1 MICSELQS
9 EVQFDIASNEEGLCT
24 RPIQSYDGGT
34 ALLGIDQ
41 DRNRIRE
48 SEGHSRF
55 VSKAELFRGACDP
68 WDLGEP
74 VAVDGS
80 GTEEKSTGVKAR
92 ELGCCCT
99 RCPFQSREG

>member
-9 EVQFDIASNEEGLCT
+9 KVHVQFDIASNEEGLCT

-34 ALLGIDQ
+34 ALL
-41 DRNRIRE
+41 DRNRIIE
-48 SEGHSRF
+48 SKGHSRF
-55 VSKAELFRGACDP
+55 QFQKQSCSEVLVIPGTWVSPWQWMEVAQRKRALEL
-68 WDLGEP
+68 
-74 VAVDGS
+74 
-80 GTEEKSTGVKAR
+80 KAR